1 MTPSDD
7 LPERIV
13 RLERLLDGLE
23 SARRG
28 GAAGGATSS
37 TAGLSPID
45 RLRDIAGLLQQRVTH
60 SECDE
65 GDAIAM
71 RALLQA
77 LTSVT
82 TTLRA
87 LATDIDGALSH
98 VAEALDDSHQR
109 LNALEETR

>member
-23 SARRG
+23 SARGGGTAEG
-28 GAAGGATSS
+28 GASN

-45 RLRDIAGLLQQRVTH
+45 RLRDVAGLLQQRATH
-60 SECDE
+60 PGCDE
-65 GDAIAM
+65 GDAVAM

-77 LTSVT
+77 LTSIT
-82 TTLRA
+82 ITLRA

-98 VAEALDDSHQR
+98 VAEAIDDSHQR